1 MQDGGRHGYLR
12 FGVTP
17 AGPMDPLAFATVH
30 HALGNAPD
38 MTAIEIGLG
47 GLHVTSEDAPLSVA
61 MAGGDFVVTL
71 DGRRV
76 PPAVRLRLEPG
87 AVLCITAGATG
98 AWCYLAVAGDM
109 QVPPMLGSTAT
120 HTRSGFGGLDGRAL
134 ASGDRLAI
142 TAPRLMEAG
151 VLAAP
156 WLDRPGEVIR
166 VLLGPQDD
174 YFAGE
179 QVASFLD
186 GPWTLSARGDRMAYF
201 LEGPKLE
208 HAQGFNIVSD
218 GIAMGAIQVPGEGQP
233 IVLMADRQPTGGYP
247 KIATVIGPDLGRL
260 AQLRAGARLR
270 FQAVTIE
277 QAVAARRAE
286 AAVLAAPVTLSP
298 LRRRDFPSGFVRGL
312 NLTDGVFHLAAK
324 TEQDPHAAGKL
335 SAAERF
341 GILFDD
347 GRYERRL
354 GPASPALLLGCG
366 RVEGRAVYAAG
377 RDGAVHSGALTPADM
392 RALAG
397 FLDEAADCRA
407 PAVLIFDGL
416 AMIDGTDALEAML
429 ALQAAVQPTGAPR
442 IALVLGPCLGSD
454 ALLAAQADIMIIATE
469 GGFIASAGPDL
480 VRKATN
486 EILTGAEIG
495 GAAIHAAGGGLV
507 DAVAHD
513 VAALLRARQLC
524 DLLPDAERAPVASP
538 DPAMR
543 AAPSLDRL
551 VPQEGTAVYDMREV
565 LRATADGGDFLE
577 IAALTAANIVT
588 GLARFGGRTVGVLA
602 NQPLVLGGALD
613 ATALVKAAG
622 FVALCASLKLPLL
635 TLVDCPGLLPGPDQE
650 AAGLLRQAALL
661 SRALA
666 VFESP
671 RVTLITGMAA
681 APASGVMG
689 IGRGVLYRWP
699 SARIALG
706 SVIPARDTR
715 RWIVEGL
722 G

>member
-1 MQDGGRHGYLR
+1 
-12 FGVTP
+12 
-17 AGPMDPLAFATVH
+17 
-30 HALGNAPD
+30 
-38 MTAIEIGLG
+38 
-47 GLHVTSEDAPLSVA
+47 
-61 MAGGDFVVTL
+61 
-71 DGRRV
+71 
-76 PPAVRLRLEPG
+76 VRLRLEPG
-87 AVLCITAGATG
+87 AILRITAGATG

-109 QVPPMLGSTAT
+109 RVPPMLGSTAS

-134 ASGDRLAI
+134 ASGDRLGIA
-142 TAPRLMEAG
+142 APRLMDAG

-186 GPWTLSARGDRMAYF
+186 GPWVLSARGDRMAYF
-201 LEGPKLE
+201 LEGPRLE

-233 IVLMADRQPTGGYP
+233 IILMADRQPTGGYP

-277 QAVAARRAE
+277 QAVAARRAD

-312 NLTDGVFHLAAK
+312 DLTDGLFDTAVMPVM

-341 GILFDD
+341 GVLFDD
-347 GRYERRL
+347 GRYERRP
-354 GPASPALLLGCG
+354 GPSPSALLLGCG
-366 RVEGRAVYAAG
+366 RVEGRLVYAAG
-377 RDGAVHSGALTPADM
+377 RDGAVRSGALTAADM

-397 FLDEAADCRA
+397 FLDEAAACGA
-407 PAVLIFDGL
+407 PAVLIFDGC
-416 AMIDGTDALEAML
+416 AMIEGADALEAML
-429 ALQAAVQPTGAPR
+429 ALQVAFRPVSSPR
-442 IALVLGPCLGSD
+442 IALVLGPCVGPD
-454 ALLAAQADIMIIATE
+454 ALLAARADIMVIATDS
-469 GGFIASAGPDL
+469 GFIASAGPDL

-486 EILTGAEIG
+486 EMLTGAEIG
-495 GAAIHAAGGGLV
+495 GAAIHEAGGGLV

-524 DLLPDAERAPVASP
+524 DLMPDAERARVASP

-551 VPQEGTAVYDMREV
+551 VPQAGTAVYDMREV

-577 IAALTAANIVT
+577 IAALAAANIVT

-602 NQPLVLGGALD
+602 NQPLVLDGALD
-613 ATALVKAAG
+613 ATALVKASG
-622 FVALCASLKLPLL
+622 LVALCASLKLPLL

-661 SRALA
+661 SRGLA
-666 VFESP
+666 AFKPP

-689 IGRGVLYRWP
+689 IGQGVLYRWP
-699 SARIALG
+699 SGRAALG
-706 SVIPARDTR
+706 TTILPRETR